1 MNKILRISMI
11 AVLALIANF
20 SFAGVSTIDFT
31 KLSVKTV
38 SDVDNKENNGYTFTS
53 GDFTFTA
60 KKNKGQAAPTQNANS
75 KDLRHYAKNSIT
87 ISGAK
92 MTKMVFT
99 MSEAGKRQW
108 ATVTASEGTMT
119 VDKTNGTT
127 TWENTNGSSSVTL
140 TVGDKNDNGTNKSK
154 TAGQFNVDKVDITS
168 DGQGGGETP
177 TPPAEETKAEN
188 IAAFKALASGTT
200 ATLTLKNAQVVY
212 KNVYTTKKSGATNT
226 EYYVRDASGAIQF
239 FNTDLEL
246 NVNQVIN
253 GTVEVTYSLFNE
265 LPEATKTANT
275 SAEKLTI
282 TDGETAV
289 PTKVTVADL
298 TSNKYLCDL
307 VTVENANIISETSG
321 TYTNQ
326 YLTNGTDKVMIYDKF
341 KTEIS
346 ITDGEGLDVTGIL
359 VTTKLSG
366 NIIKELAPI
375 SAPIPTGINNITTD
389 ATLENAPAFNLAGQ
403 KVGKAY
409 KGVVIKAGKKFIQK

>member
-20 SFAGVSTIDFT
+20 SYAGVSTIDFT
-31 KLSVKTV
+31 KLAVKTV
-38 SDVDNKENNGYTFTS
+38 SDENNKENNGYTFTS

-60 KKNKGQAAPTQNANS
+60 KKNKGLNVPTKITSS
-75 KDLRHYAKNSIT
+75 KDLRHYAKNTIT

-99 MSEAGKRQW
+99 MSDAGKKQW

-140 TVGDKNDNGTNKSK
+140 TVGDNNDFGSNTKK
-154 TAGQFNVDKVDITS
+154 KAGQFNVDKVDITS

-200 ATLTLKNAQVVY
+200 ATLTLKDAQVFY
-212 KNVYTTKKSGATNT
+212 KNVYTTRSGATNT

-253 GTVEVTYSLFNE
+253 GTVEVTYSPFNE

-341 KTEIS
+341 KTKTN
-346 ITDGEGLDVTGIL
+346 ITDGEGFDVTGIL
-359 VTTKLSG
+359 VTAKLGDNS
-366 NIIKELAPI
+366 IKELAPI
-375 SAPIPTGINNITTD
+375 SAPVPTGINNITTD
-389 ATLENAPAFNLAGQ
+389 AADANAPAYNLAGQ
-403 KVGKAY
+403 KVGKEY

>member
-11 AVLALIANF
+11 AVLALIANV

-38 SDVDNKENNGYTFTS
+38 SDADNKENNGYSFTS

-60 KKNKGQAAPTQNANS
+60 KKNNSQTAPTQNGNS

-99 MSEAGKRQW
+99 MSEAGKKQW

-140 TVGDKNDNGTNKSK
+140 TVGDNNDFGSNTKK
-154 TAGQFNVDKVDITS
+154 KAGQFNVDKVDITS

-212 KNVYTTKKSGATNT
+212 KNVYTTKSGATNT

-246 NVNQVIN
+246 NVNQIIN
-253 GTVEVTYSLFNE
+253 GTVEVKYTLYNE
-265 LPEATKTANT
+265 MTEATKTANT

-359 VTTKLSG
+359 VTAKLSG
-366 NIIKELAPI
+366 VVTKELAPI

-409 KGVVIKAGKKFIQK
+409 KGVVIKAGKKFVQK

>member
-1 MNKILRISMI
+1 MI
-11 AVLALIANF
+11 AVLALIANV

-31 KLSVKTV
+31 KLAVKTV
-38 SDVDNKENNGYTFTS
+38 SDENNKENNGYTFTS
-53 GDFTFTA
+53 GDFNFTT
-60 KKNKGQAAPTQNANS
+60 KKNNGQTAPTQNAS
-75 KDLRHYAKNSIT
+75 TKDLRHYAKNTIT

-99 MSEAGKRQW
+99 MSDAGKKQW

-140 TVGDKNDNGTNKSK
+140 TVGDNNDFGSNTKK
-154 TAGQFNVDKVDITS
+154 KAGQFNVDKVDITS

-212 KNVYTTKKSGATNT
+212 KNVYTTKSGATNT

-253 GTVEVTYSLFNE
+253 GTVEVTYSPFNE

-289 PTKVTVADL
+289 HTKVTVADL

-341 KTEIS
+341 KTKTD
-346 ITDGEGLDVTGIL
+346 ITDGEGFDVTGIF
-359 VTTKLSG
+359 VTAKLSG
-366 NIIKELAPI
+366 NIIKEFAPI
-375 SAPIPTGINNITTD
+375 SAPVPTGINNITTD
-389 ATLENAPAFNLAGQ
+389 AADANANAYNLAGQ
-403 KVGKAY
+403 KVGKEY

>member
-1 MNKILRISMI
+1 MNKILRYSFI
-11 AVLALIANF
+11 ALLAFICDFA
-20 SFAGVSTIDFT
+20 FAGETTIDFT
-31 KLSVKTV
+31 KLTV
-38 SDVDNKENNGYTFTS
+38 TNKNDGYTLKS

-60 KKNKGQAAPTQNANS
+60 VKNNGGTAPTQNNNS
-75 KDLRHYAKNSIT
+75 KDLRHYAKNTLTIT
-87 ISGAK
+87 GAK

-99 MSEAGKRQW
+99 MSDAGKKQW

-119 VDKTNGTT
+119 VDKTKGTA

-140 TVGDKNDNGTNKSK
+140 TVGDNNDFGSNTKK
-154 TAGQFNVDKVDITS
+154 KAGQFDISSVVITS

-212 KNVYTTKKSGATNT
+212 KNVYTTKSGATNT

-253 GTVEVTYSLFNE
+253 GTVEVKYTLYNE
-265 LPEATKTANT
+265 MPEATKTANT

-298 TSNKYLCDL
+298 TTNKYLCDL
-307 VTVENANIISETSG
+307 VTVENVNITTEKED
-321 TYTNQ
+321 TYTNN
-326 YLTNGTDKVMIYDKF
+326 YLVSGDDKVMIYDKF
-341 KTEIS
+341 KTNVTIS
-346 ITDGEGLDVTGIL
+346 EGEGYDVTGVL
-359 VTTKLSG
+359 VTAKLSG
-366 NIIKELAPI
+366 KIVKELAPI
-375 SAPIPTGINNITTD
+375 SAPVPTGINNITTEATD
-389 ATLENAPAFNLAGQ
+389 ADAPVYNLSGQ
-403 KVGKAY
+403 RVGKNA
-409 KGVVIKAGKKFIQK
+409 KGVLVKNGKKYVVK

>member
-11 AVLALIANF
+11 AVLALIANV

-31 KLSVKTV
+31 KLAVKTV
-38 SDVDNKENNGYTFTS
+38 SDENNKENNGYTFTS

-60 KKNKGQAAPTQNANS
+60 KKNNGSTQPTQNAS
-75 KDLRHYAKNSIT
+75 TKDLRHYAKNTIT

-99 MSEAGKRQW
+99 ISKAGKKQW
-108 ATVTASEGTMT
+108 AIVTASEGTMT
-119 VDKTNGTT
+119 VDVNSGTA

-140 TVGDKNDNGTNKSK
+140 TVGDKNEYGTAEK
-154 TAGQFNVDKVDITS
+154 TKAGQFNVDKVDITS

-200 ATLTLKNAQVVY
+200 ATLTLKDAQVVY
-212 KNVYTTKKSGATNT
+212 KNVYTTKSGATNT

-282 TDGETAV
+282 TDGEAAV

-298 TSNKYLCDL
+298 ATDKYLCDL
-307 VTVENANIISETSG
+307 VTVENVNITTEEEG
-321 TYTNQ
+321 NYTNN
-326 YLTNGTDKVMIYDKF
+326 YLVSGDDKVMIYDKF
-341 KTEIS
+341 KTNVTIS
-346 ITDGEGLDVTGIL
+346 EGEGYDVTGVL
-359 VTTKLSG
+359 VTAKLSG
-366 NIIKELAPI
+366 KIVKELAPI
-375 SAPIPTGINNITTD
+375 SAPVPTGINNITTEATD
-389 ATLENAPAFNLAGQ
+389 ANAPAYNLSGQ
-403 KVGKAY
+403 RVGKNA
-409 KGVVIKAGKKFIQK
+409 KGVLIKNGKKYVVK

>member
-11 AVLALIANF
+11 AVLALIANV

-31 KLSVKTV
+31 KLAVKTV
-38 SDVDNKENNGYTFTS
+38 SDENNKENNGYTFTS
-53 GDFTFTA
+53 GDFNFTT
-60 KKNKGQAAPTQNANS
+60 KKNNGQTAPTQNAS
-75 KDLRHYAKNSIT
+75 TKDLRHYAKNTIT

-99 MSEAGKRQW
+99 MSDAGKKQW

-140 TVGDKNDNGTNKSK
+140 TVGDNNDFGSNTKK
-154 TAGQFNVDKVDITS
+154 KAGQFNVDKVDITS

-188 IAAFKALASGTT
+188 IAAFKALTSGTT

-212 KNVYTTKKSGATNT
+212 KNVYTTKSGATNT

-246 NVNQVIN
+246 NVNQIIN
-253 GTVEVTYSLFNE
+253 GTVEVKYTLYNE
-265 LPEATKTANT
+265 MTEATKTANT

-282 TDGETAV
+282 TDGEAAV

-298 TSNKYLCDL
+298 TTNKYLCDL

-321 TYTNQ
+321 THTNQ

-341 KTEIS
+341 KTKTN
-346 ITDGEGLDVTGIL
+346 ITDGEGFDVTGIL
-359 VTTKLSG
+359 VTAKLSG
-366 NIIKELAPI
+366 NIIKEFAPI
-375 SAPIPTGINNITTD
+375 SAPVPTGINNITTEAAD
-389 ATLENAPAFNLAGQ
+389 ANAPAYNLAGQ
-403 KVGKAY
+403 KVSESY
-409 KGVVIKAGKKFIQK
+409 KGVVIKAGKKFVQK

>member
-1 MNKILRISMI
+1 MI
-11 AVLALIANF
+11 AVLALIANV

-31 KLSVKTV
+31 KLTVKTV
-38 SDVDNKENNGYTFTS
+38 SDENNKENNGYTFTS
-53 GDFTFTA
+53 GDFNFTT
-60 KKNKGQAAPTQNANS
+60 KKNNGQTAPTQNANT
-75 KDLRHYAKNSIT
+75 KDLRHYAKNTIT

-99 MSEAGKRQW
+99 MSDAGKKQW

-140 TVGDKNDNGTNKSK
+140 TVGDNNDFGSNTKK
-154 TAGQFNVDKVDITS
+154 KAGQFNVDKVDITS
-168 DGQGGGETP
+168 DGQGGGEAP
-177 TPPAEETKAEN
+177 TPPVEETKAEN

-200 ATLTLKNAQVVY
+200 ATLTLKDAQVFY
-212 KNVYTTKKSGATNT
+212 KNVYTTKSGATNT

-246 NVNQVIN
+246 NVNQIIN
-253 GTVEVTYSLFNE
+253 GTVEVKYTLFNE

-341 KTEIS
+341 KTKTS
-346 ITDGEGLDVTGIL
+346 ITDGEGFDVTGIL
-359 VTTKLSG
+359 ITAKLSG

-375 SAPIPTGINNITTD
+375 SAPVPTGINNITTD
-389 ATLENAPAFNLAGQ
+389 AADANAPAYNLAGQ
-403 KVGKAY
+403 KVGKEY

>member
-31 KLSVKTV
+31 KLAVKTV
-38 SDVDNKENNGYTFTS
+38 SDETNKENNGYTFTS
-53 GDFTFTA
+53 GDFNFTT
-60 KKNKGQAAPTQNANS
+60 KKNNGQTAPTQNANT
-75 KDLRHYAKNSIT
+75 KDLRHYAKNTIT

-99 MSEAGKRQW
+99 MSDAGKKQW

-140 TVGDKNDNGTNKSK
+140 TVGDNNDFGSNTKK
-154 TAGQFNVDKVDITS
+154 KAGQFNVDKVDITS

-188 IAAFKALASGTT
+188 IAAFKALTSGTT

-212 KNVYTTKKSGATNT
+212 KNVYTTKSGATNT

-253 GTVEVTYSLFNE
+253 GTVEVTYSPFNE
-265 LPEATKTANT
+265 LPEAKKTANT

-282 TDGETAV
+282 TDGEAAV

-298 TSNKYLCDL
+298 TTNKYLCDL

-321 TYTNQ
+321 THTNQ

-341 KTEIS
+341 KTKTN
-346 ITDGEGLDVTGIL
+346 ITDGEGFDVTGIL
-359 VTTKLSG
+359 VTAKLSG
-366 NIIKELAPI
+366 NIIKEFAPI
-375 SAPIPTGINNITTD
+375 SAPVPTGINNITTEATD
-389 ATLENAPAFNLAGQ
+389 ANAPAYNLAGQ
-403 KVGKAY
+403 KVGKEY

>member
-1 MNKILRISMI
+1 MIKILRISMI
-11 AVLALIANF
+11 AVLALIANV

-31 KLSVKTV
+31 KLAVKTV
-38 SDVDNKENNGYTFTS
+38 SDENNKENNGYTFTS

-60 KKNKGQAAPTQNANS
+60 KKNKGQVAPTQNANT
-75 KDLRHYAKNSIT
+75 KDLRHYAKNTIT

-99 MSEAGKRQW
+99 MSDAGKKQW

-140 TVGDKNDNGTNKSK
+140 TVGDNNDFGSNTKK
-154 TAGQFNVDKVDITS
+154 KAGQFNVDKVDITS

-212 KNVYTTKKSGATNT
+212 KNVYTTKSGTNT

-246 NVNQVIN
+246 NVNQIIN
-253 GTVEVTYSLFNE
+253 GTVEVKYTLFNE

-282 TDGETAV
+282 TDGEAAV

-326 YLTNGTDKVMIYDKF
+326 YLTNGTDKVMIYNKF
-341 KTEIS
+341 KTNVTIS
-346 ITDGEGLDVTGIL
+346 EGEGYDVTGVL
-359 VTTKLSG
+359 VTAKLSG
-366 NIIKELAPI
+366 KIVKELAPI
-375 SAPIPTGINNITTD
+375 STPVPTGINNITTEATD
-389 ATLENAPAFNLAGQ
+389 ANAPAFNLAGQ
-403 KVGKAY
+403 RVGKNA
-409 KGVVIKAGKKFIQK
+409 KGVLIKNGKKYVVK

>member
-212 KNVYTTKKSGATNT
+212 KNVYTTKSGATNT

-253 GTVEVTYSLFNE
+253 GTVEVTYSPFNE

>member
-31 KLSVKTV
+31 KLTVKAV
-38 SDVDNKENNGYTFTS
+38 SDENNKENNGYTFTS

-60 KKNKGQAAPTQNANS
+60 KKNNGSTQPTQNAS
-75 KDLRHYAKNSIT
+75 TKDLRHYAKNSIT

-99 MSEAGKRQW
+99 ISNAGKKQW
-108 ATVTASEGTMT
+108 AIVTASEGTMT
-119 VDKTNGTT
+119 VDQTKGTA
-127 TWENTNGSSSVTL
+127 TWENTVGSSSVTL
-140 TVGDKNDNGTNKSK
+140 TVGDKNAYGTAEK
-154 TAGQFNVDKVDITS
+154 TKAGQFNVDKVDITS

-212 KNVYTTKKSGATNT
+212 KNVYTTKSGTNT

-253 GTVEVTYSLFNE
+253 GTVEVTYSPFNE
-265 LPEATKTANT
+265 MPEAKKTANT

-282 TDGETAV
+282 TDGEAAV

-298 TSNKYLCDL
+298 TTNKYLCDL
-307 VTVENANIISETSG
+307 VTVENVNITTEKEG
-321 TYTNQ
+321 TYTNN
-326 YLTNGTDKVMIYDKF
+326 YLVSGDDKVMIYDKF
-341 KTEIS
+341 KTKVTIS
-346 ITDGEGLDVTGIL
+346 EGEGYDVTGVL
-359 VTTKLSG
+359 VTAKLSG
-366 NIIKELAPI
+366 KIVKELAPI
-375 SAPIPTGINNITTD
+375 SAPVPTGINNITTEATD
-389 ATLENAPAFNLAGQ
+389 ADAPVYNLSGQ
-403 KVGKAY
+403 RVGKNA
-409 KGVVIKAGKKFIQK
+409 KGVLVKNGKKYVVK

>member
-11 AVLALIANF
+11 AVLALIANV

-31 KLSVKTV
+31 KLAVKTV
-38 SDVDNKENNGYTFTS
+38 SDENNKENNGYTFTS
-53 GDFTFTA
+53 GDFNFTT
-60 KKNKGQAAPTQNANS
+60 KKNNGQTAPTQNAS
-75 KDLRHYAKNSIT
+75 TKDLRHYAKNTIT

-99 MSEAGKRQW
+99 MSDAGKKQW

-140 TVGDKNDNGTNKSK
+140 TVGDNNDFGSNTKK
-154 TAGQFNVDKVDITS
+154 KAGQFNVDKVDITS

-188 IAAFKALASGTT
+188 IAAFKALTSGTT

-212 KNVYTTKKSGATNT
+212 KNVYTTKSGATNT

-246 NVNQVIN
+246 NVNQIIN
-253 GTVEVTYSLFNE
+253 GTVEVKYTLYNE
-265 LPEATKTANT
+265 MTEATKTANT

-282 TDGETAV
+282 TDGEAAV

-298 TSNKYLCDL
+298 TTNKYLCDL

-321 TYTNQ
+321 THTNQ

-341 KTEIS
+341 KTKTN
-346 ITDGEGLDVTGIL
+346 ITDGEGFDVTGIL
-359 VTTKLSG
+359 VTAKLSG
-366 NIIKELAPI
+366 NIIKEFAPI
-375 SAPIPTGINNITTD
+375 SAPVPTGINNITTEAAD
-389 ATLENAPAFNLAGQ
+389 ANAPVYNLAGQ
-403 KVGKAY
+403 KVSESY
-409 KGVVIKAGKKFIQK
+409 KGVVIKAGKKFVQK

>member
-31 KLSVKTV
+31 KLAVKTV
-38 SDVDNKENNGYTFTS
+38 SDENNKENNGYTFTS
-53 GDFTFTA
+53 GDFNFTT
-60 KKNKGQAAPTQNANS
+60 KKNNGQTAPTQNANT
-75 KDLRHYAKNSIT
+75 KDLRHYAKNTIT

-99 MSEAGKRQW
+99 MSDAGKKQW

-140 TVGDKNDNGTNKSK
+140 TVGDNNDFGSNTKK
-154 TAGQFNVDKVDITS
+154 KAGQFNVDKVDITS

-177 TPPAEETKAEN
+177 TPPEEETKAEN
-188 IAAFKALASGTT
+188 IAAFKALTSGTT

-212 KNVYTTKKSGATNT
+212 KNVYTTKSGATNT

-246 NVNQVIN
+246 NVNQIIN
-253 GTVEVTYSLFNE
+253 GTVEVKYTLYNE
-265 LPEATKTANT
+265 MTEATKTANT

-282 TDGETAV
+282 TDGEAAV

-298 TSNKYLCDL
+298 TTNKYLCDL

-321 TYTNQ
+321 THTNQ

-341 KTEIS
+341 KTKTN
-346 ITDGEGLDVTGIL
+346 ITDGEGFDVTGIL
-359 VTTKLSG
+359 VTAKLSG
-366 NIIKELAPI
+366 NIIKEFAPI
-375 SAPIPTGINNITTD
+375 SAPVPTGINNITTEATD
-389 ATLENAPAFNLAGQ
+389 ANAPAYNLAGQ

>member
-11 AVLALIANF
+11 AVLALIANV

-38 SDVDNKENNGYTFTS
+38 SDADNKENNGYSFTS

-60 KKNKGQAAPTQNANS
+60 KKNNGQTAPTQNGNS

-99 MSEAGKRQW
+99 MSEAGKKQW

-140 TVGDKNDNGTNKSK
+140 TVGDNNDFGSNTKK
-154 TAGQFNVDKVDITS
+154 KAGQFNVDKVDITS

-212 KNVYTTKKSGATNT
+212 KNVYTTKSGATNT

-253 GTVEVTYSLFNE
+253 GTVEVTYSPFNE

-341 KTEIS
+341 KTKTN
-346 ITDGEGLDVTGIL
+346 ITDGEGFDVTGIF
-359 VTTKLSG
+359 VTAKLSG
-366 NIIKELAPI
+366 NIIKEFAPI
-375 SAPIPTGINNITTD
+375 SAPVPTGINNITTEATD
-389 ATLENAPAFNLAGQ
+389 ANAPAYNLAGQ
-403 KVGKAY
+403 KVGKEY

>member
-1 MNKILRISMI
+1 MIKILRISMI
-11 AVLALIANF
+11 AVLALIANV

-31 KLSVKTV
+31 KLAVKTV
-38 SDVDNKENNGYTFTS
+38 SDENNKENNGYTFTS

-60 KKNKGQAAPTQNANS
+60 KKNKGQVAPTQNANT
-75 KDLRHYAKNSIT
+75 KDLRHYAKNTIT

-99 MSEAGKRQW
+99 MSDAGKKQW

-140 TVGDKNDNGTNKSK
+140 TVGDKNDFGTNKNK

-177 TPPAEETKAEN
+177 TPPAEEIKAEN

-212 KNVYTTKKSGATNT
+212 KNVYTTKSGTNT

-253 GTVEVTYSLFNE
+253 GTVEVTYSPFNE
-265 LPEATKTANT
+265 LPEAKKTANT

-326 YLTNGTDKVMIYDKF
+326 YLTNGTDKVMIYNKF
-341 KTEIS
+341 KTNVTIS
-346 ITDGEGLDVTGIL
+346 EGEGYDVTGVL
-359 VTTKLSG
+359 VTAKLSG
-366 NIIKELAPI
+366 KIVKELAPI
-375 SAPIPTGINNITTD
+375 STPVPTGINNITTEATD
-389 ATLENAPAFNLAGQ
+389 ANAPAYNLSGQ
-403 KVGKAY
+403 RVGKNA
-409 KGVVIKAGKKFIQK
+409 KGVLIKNGKKYVVK

>member
-20 SFAGVSTIDFT
+20 SFGQ
-31 KLSVKTV
+31 TV
-38 SDVDNKENNGYTFTS
+38 V
-53 GDFTFTA
+53 TFTA
-60 KKNKGQAAPTQNANS
+60 ETDKGSFDATQTGTGAGADKITKNGVTIQTNNGAFAATDYNTKAAQYRIYKS
-75 KDLRHYAKNSIT
+75 AKFTVSSTVGNIT
-87 ISGAK
+87 KVVI
-92 MTKMVFT
+92 TCT
-99 MSEAGKRQW
+99 
-108 ATVTASEGTMT
+108 
-119 VDKTNGTT
+119 
-127 TWENTNGSSSVTL
+127 TNGSAKHGPGCFTGDNYKASTGKEGTWSGNAASLTL
-140 TVGDKNDNGTNKSK
+140 TASNNQVRAT
-154 TAGQFNVDKVDITS
+154 KVEVTI
-168 DGQGGGETP
+168 GGETP

-188 IAAFKALASGTT
+188 IAACKALANGTT

-212 KNVYTTKKSGATNT
+212 KNVYTTKSGATNT

-246 NVNQVIN
+246 NVNQIIN
-253 GTVEVTYSLFNE
+253 GTVEVKYTLFNE

-275 SAEKLTI
+275 SAEKITI
-282 TDGETAV
+282 TDGEAAV

-341 KTEIS
+341 KTKTS

-359 VTTKLSG
+359 VTAKLSG
-366 NIIKELAPI
+366 NIINELAPI

-409 KGVVIKAGKKFIQK
+409 KGVVIKAGKKFVQK

>member
-1 MNKILRISMI
+1 MIKILRISMI
-11 AVLALIANF
+11 AVLALIANV

-31 KLSVKTV
+31 KLAVKTV
-38 SDVDNKENNGYTFTS
+38 SDENNKENNGYTFTS

-60 KKNKGQAAPTQNANS
+60 KKNKGQVAPTQNANT
-75 KDLRHYAKNSIT
+75 KDLRHYAKNTIT

-99 MSEAGKRQW
+99 MSDAGKKQW

-140 TVGDKNDNGTNKSK
+140 TVGDNNDFGSNTKK
-154 TAGQFNVDKVDITS
+154 KAGQFNVDKVDITS

-212 KNVYTTKKSGATNT
+212 KNVYTTKSGATNT

-253 GTVEVTYSLFNE
+253 GTVEVTYSPFNE

-321 TYTNQ
+321 SYTNQ

-341 KTEIS
+341 KTKTN
-346 ITDGEGLDVTGIL
+346 ITDGEGFDVTGIF
-359 VTTKLSG
+359 VTANLSG

-375 SAPIPTGINNITTD
+375 SAPVPTGINNITTEATD
-389 ATLENAPAFNLAGQ
+389 ANAPAYNLSGQ
-403 KVGKAY
+403 RVGKNA
-409 KGVVIKAGKKFIQK
+409 KGVLIKNGKKYVVK

>member
-31 KLSVKTV
+31 KLAVKTV
-38 SDVDNKENNGYTFTS
+38 SDENNKENNGYTFTS
-53 GDFTFTA
+53 GDFNFTT
-60 KKNKGQAAPTQNANS
+60 KKNNGQTAPTQNANT
-75 KDLRHYAKNSIT
+75 KDLRHYAKNTIT

-99 MSEAGKRQW
+99 MSDAGKKQW

-140 TVGDKNDNGTNKSK
+140 TVGDNNDFGSNTKK
-154 TAGQFNVDKVDITS
+154 KAGQFNVDKVDITS

-188 IAAFKALASGTT
+188 IAAFKALTSGTT

-212 KNVYTTKKSGATNT
+212 KNVYTTKSGATNT

-253 GTVEVTYSLFNE
+253 GTVEVTYSPFNE
-265 LPEATKTANT
+265 LPEAKKTANT

-282 TDGETAV
+282 TDGEAAV

-298 TSNKYLCDL
+298 TTNKYLCDL

-321 TYTNQ
+321 THTNQ

-341 KTEIS
+341 KTKTN
-346 ITDGEGLDVTGIL
+346 ITDGEGFDVTGIL
-359 VTTKLSG
+359 VTAKLSG
-366 NIIKELAPI
+366 NIIKEFAPI
-375 SAPIPTGINNITTD
+375 SAPVPTGINNITTEAAD
-389 ATLENAPAFNLAGQ
+389 ANAPAYNLAGQ

>member
-11 AVLALIANF
+11 AVLALIANV

-38 SDVDNKENNGYTFTS
+38 SDADNKENNGYSFTS

-60 KKNKGQAAPTQNANS
+60 KKNNGQTAPTQNGNS

-99 MSEAGKRQW
+99 MSEAGKKQW

-140 TVGDKNDNGTNKSK
+140 TVGDNNDFGSNTKK
-154 TAGQFNVDKVDITS
+154 KAGQFNVDKVDITS

-212 KNVYTTKKSGATNT
+212 KNVYTTKSGATNT

-246 NVNQVIN
+246 NVNQIIN
-253 GTVEVTYSLFNE
+253 GTVEVKYTLYNE
-265 LPEATKTANT
+265 MTEATKTANT

-359 VTTKLSG
+359 VTAKLSG
-366 NIIKELAPI
+366 NIINELAPI

-409 KGVVIKAGKKFIQK
+409 KGVVIKAGKKFVQK

>member
-11 AVLALIANF
+11 AVLALIANV

-31 KLSVKTV
+31 KLTVTPV
-38 SDVDNKENNGYTFTS
+38 SDENNKENNGYTFTS

-60 KKNKGQAAPTQNANS
+60 KKNNGSTQPTQIAKS
-75 KDLRHYAKNSIT
+75 KDLRHYAKNTIT

-99 MSEAGKRQW
+99 ISKAGKRQW
-108 ATVTASEGTMT
+108 AIVTVSEGTMT
-119 VDKTNGTT
+119 VDQTKGTA
-127 TWENTNGSSSVTL
+127 TWENTVGSSSVTL
-140 TVGDKNDNGTNKSK
+140 TVGDKNEYGTAEK
-154 TAGQFNVDKVDITS
+154 TKAGQFNVDKVDITS

-177 TPPAEETKAEN
+177 TPPVEETKAEN

-200 ATLTLKNAQVVY
+200 ATLTLKDAQVFY
-212 KNVYTTKKSGATNT
+212 KNVYTTKSGATNT

-307 VTVENANIISETSG
+307 VTVENANIISETAG

-341 KTEIS
+341 KTKTS
-346 ITDGEGLDVTGIL
+346 ITDGEGFDVTGIL
-359 VTTKLSG
+359 VTANLGG

-375 SAPIPTGINNITTD
+375 SAPVPTGINSITTD
-389 ATLENAPAFNLAGQ
+389 AADANAPAYNLAGQ
-403 KVGKAY
+403 KVGKEY

>member
-1 MNKILRISMI
+1 MNKILRLSFI

-20 SFAGVSTIDFT
+20 SYAGVSTIDFT
-31 KLSVKTV
+31 KLAVKTV
-38 SDVDNKENNGYTFTS
+38 SDENNKENNGYTFTS

-60 KKNKGQAAPTQNANS
+60 KKNNGQTAPTQNAS
-75 KDLRHYAKNSIT
+75 TKDLRHYAKNTIT

-99 MSEAGKRQW
+99 ISKAGKKQW
-108 ATVTASEGTMT
+108 AIVTASEGTMT
-119 VDKTNGTT
+119 VDVNSGTA

-140 TVGDKNDNGTNKSK
+140 TVGDKNEYGTAEK
-154 TAGQFNVDKVDITS
+154 TKAGQFNVDKVDITS

-212 KNVYTTKKSGATNT
+212 KNVYTTKSGVTNT

-246 NVNQVIN
+246 NVNQILN
-253 GTVEVTYSLFNE
+253 GTVEVKYSPYNDM
-265 LPEATKTANT
+265 PEAAKSTNT

-282 TDGETAV
+282 TDGEAAV

-298 TSNKYLCDL
+298 ATDKYLCDL
-307 VTVENANIISETSG
+307 VTVENVNITTEEEG
-321 TYTNQ
+321 NYTNN
-326 YLTNGTDKVMIYDKF
+326 YLVSGDDKVMIYDKF
-341 KTEIS
+341 KTNVTIS
-346 ITDGEGLDVTGIL
+346 EGEGYDVTGVL
-359 VTTKLSG
+359 VTAKLSG
-366 NIIKELAPI
+366 NIVKELAPI
-375 SAPIPTGINNITTD
+375 SAPVATGINHISAD
-389 ATLENAPAFNLAGQ
+389 VDSADAPAYNLSGQ
-403 KVGKAY
+403 RVGKNA
-409 KGVVIKAGKKFIQK
+409 KGVLIKNGKKYVVK

>member
-1 MNKILRISMI
+1 MIKILRISMI
-11 AVLALIANF
+11 AVLALIANV

-31 KLSVKTV
+31 KLTVTTV
-38 SDVDNKENNGYTFTS
+38 SDENNKENNGYTFTS

-60 KKNKGQAAPTQNANS
+60 KKNNGSTQPTKNANS
-75 KDLRHYAKNSIT
+75 KDLRHYAKNTII

-99 MSEAGKRQW
+99 ISNAGKSRW
-108 ATVTASEGTMT
+108 AKVTASEGTMT
-119 VDKTNGTT
+119 VDQTKGTA
-127 TWENTNGSSSVTL
+127 TWENTVGSSSVTL
-140 TVGDKNDNGTNKSK
+140 TVGDKNEYGTDAK
-154 TAGQFNVDKVDITS
+154 TKAGQFNVDKVDITS
-168 DGQGGGETP
+168 DGQAGGETP

-212 KNVYTTKKSGATNT
+212 KNVYTTKSGTNT

-253 GTVEVTYSLFNE
+253 GTVEVTYSPFNE
-265 LPEATKTANT
+265 LPEAKKTANT

-326 YLTNGTDKVMIYDKF
+326 YLTNGTDKVMIYNKF
-341 KTEIS
+341 KTNVTIS
-346 ITDGEGLDVTGIL
+346 EGEGYDVTGVL
-359 VTTKLSG
+359 VTAKLSG
-366 NIIKELAPI
+366 KIVKELAPI
-375 SAPIPTGINNITTD
+375 STPVPTGINNITTEATD
-389 ATLENAPAFNLAGQ
+389 ANAPAYNLSGQ
-403 KVGKAY
+403 RVGKNA
-409 KGVVIKAGKKFIQK
+409 KGVLIKNGKKYVVK

>member
-11 AVLALIANF
+11 AVLALIANV

-31 KLSVKTV
+31 KLAVKTV
-38 SDVDNKENNGYTFTS
+38 SDENNKENNGYTFTS
-53 GDFTFTA
+53 GDFNFTT
-60 KKNKGQAAPTQNANS
+60 KKNNGQTAPTQNAS
-75 KDLRHYAKNSIT
+75 TKDLRHYAKNTIT

-99 MSEAGKRQW
+99 MSDAGKKQW

-140 TVGDKNDNGTNKSK
+140 TVGDNNDFGSNTKK
-154 TAGQFNVDKVDITS
+154 KAGQFNVDKVDITS

-188 IAAFKALASGTT
+188 IAAFKALTSGTT

-212 KNVYTTKKSGATNT
+212 KNVYTTKSGAKNT

-246 NVNQVIN
+246 NVNQIIN
-253 GTVEVTYSLFNE
+253 GTVEVKYTLYNE
-265 LPEATKTANT
+265 MTEATKTANT

-282 TDGETAV
+282 TDGEAAV

-298 TSNKYLCDL
+298 TTNKYLCDL

-321 TYTNQ
+321 THTNQ

-341 KTEIS
+341 KTKTN
-346 ITDGEGLDVTGIL
+346 ITDGEGFDVTGIL
-359 VTTKLSG
+359 VTAKLSG
-366 NIIKELAPI
+366 NIIKEFAPI
-375 SAPIPTGINNITTD
+375 SAPVPTGINNITTEAAD
-389 ATLENAPAFNLAGQ
+389 ANAPAYNLAGQ
-403 KVGKAY
+403 KVSESY
-409 KGVVIKAGKKFIQK
+409 KGVVIKAGKKFVQK